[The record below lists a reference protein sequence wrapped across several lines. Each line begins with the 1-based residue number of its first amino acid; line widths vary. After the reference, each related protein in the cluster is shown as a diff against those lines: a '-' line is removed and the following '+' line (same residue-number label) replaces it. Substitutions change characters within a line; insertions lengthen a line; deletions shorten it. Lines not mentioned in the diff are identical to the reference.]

1 MTILNELH
9 RLIVSNKTNVSYK
22 NNSITLSKIDS
33 AQISCISEFNNSNI
47 SYSDSILQINLDG
60 LLDDTIVYY
69 NEAEFVRLNEESDIS
84 SIEKDIAILC
94 NRIDKLLIFKK
105 IGNSSTGNFFILN
118 QIAYNHF
125 VKLLKSKVFADD
137 YNNISNQLFL
147 YSLDKGVY
155 KLKMPS
161 PAPIFDDKT
170 NFYELVNLFS
180 MKYKSTDFILHF
192 KNQLYNLPVIAENK
206 RVEYIVSVLSELIHD
221 ADMEYQL
228 FSKKFSFKKLRTE
241 LRQEKE
247 TYFKSLTEVLSKIT
261 TQIISVPISI
271 SAAVLASYKSEG
283 WLQILIL
290 IVFWG
295 YTYFVLKI
303 HGIYLNDVTDLE
315 RTLEKDFEVLNRE
328 SGYNQGEIEIEKVS
342 IQTKIDIIKSIIRFF
357 KVSFIVIAIILSGFI
372 IWKLLNEGDVIN
384 SASSHGLLA
393 DILIEFRKL

>member
-1 MTILNELH
+1 MTILEEIN
-9 RLIVSNKTNVSYK
+9 RLIVANKTTVFYK
-22 NNSITLSKIDS
+22 NNNITLSKIDS
-33 AQISCISEFNNSNI
+33 AHVSCISEFNNSNI

-69 NEAEFVRLNEESDIS
+69 NEAEFVRLNDDSDIN
-84 SIEKDIAILC
+84 SIEKDIAILY
-94 NRIDKLLIFKK
+94 NRNDKLLIFKK
-105 IGNSSTGNFFILN
+105 SGNNSTENYFILN
-118 QIAYNHF
+118 QIAYKHF
-125 VKLLKSKVFADD
+125 VKLLKSNLFADD

-155 KLKMPS
+155 KIKIPS
-161 PAPIFDDKT
+161 PAPILDDKS

-180 MKYKSTDFILHF
+180 IKYKSTDFILHF

-228 FSKKFSFKKLRTE
+228 FSKRFSFKKLRTE

-295 YTYFVLKI
+295 YTFFVLKI
-303 HGIYLNDVTDLE
+303 HGMYLNDINDLE
-315 RTLEKDFEVLNRE
+315 RTLGKDFEIINRE
-328 SGYNQGEIEIEKVS
+328 SGYNKGEIDLEQKS
-342 IQTKIDIIKSIIRFF
+342 IQTKIDNIKSIICLF
-357 KVSFIVIAIILSGFI
+357 KVSFIVIATILSGYI
-372 IWKLLNEGDVIN
+372 IWKLLNESDVIN
-384 SASSHGLLA
+384 SVSSHGLLA
-393 DILIEFRKL
+393 SFQNLIR

>member
-1 MTILNELH
+1 MTILEEIN
-9 RLIVSNKTNVSYK
+9 RLIVANKTTVFYK
-22 NNSITLSKIDS
+22 NNNITLSKIDS
-33 AQISCISEFNNSNI
+33 AQVSCISEFNNSNI

-60 LLDDTIVYY
+60 LLEDTIVYY
-69 NEAEFVRLNEESDIS
+69 NEAEFVRLNEESDIN

-94 NRIDKLLIFKK
+94 NRNDKLLIFKK
-105 IGNSSTGNFFILN
+105 TGNNSTENYFVFN
-118 QIAYNHF
+118 QIAYKHF
-125 VKLLKSKVFADD
+125 VKLLKSKLFADD
-137 YNNISNQLFL
+137 YNNISNQLLL

-155 KLKMPS
+155 KIKIPS
-161 PAPIFDDKT
+161 PAPILDDKS

-180 MKYKSTDFILHF
+180 IKYKSTDFILHF
-192 KNQLYNLPVIAENK
+192 KNQLYNLPVIAENN
-206 RVEYIVSVLSELIHD
+206 RIEYIVTVLSELIHD

-303 HGIYLNDVTDLE
+303 HGMYLNDVTDLE
-315 RTLEKDFEVLNRE
+315 RTLGKDFEIINRE
-328 SGYNQGEIEIEKVS
+328 SGYNKGEIDLEQKS
-342 IQTKIDIIKSIIRFF
+342 IQTKIDNIKSIICLF
-357 KVSFIVIAIILSGFI
+357 KVSFIVIATILSGYI
-372 IWKLLNEGDVIN
+372 IWKLLNESDVIN
-384 SASSHGLLA
+384 SVSSHGLLA
-393 DILIEFRKL
+393 SFQNLIR